1 MITSNLGLVK
11 IFETGFRKVF
21 KKINQKYFVIVFQ
34 KKQQSFLVFDYKLF
48 QSWKKYMPRL
58 FNPPTWTL
66 LLKQLR
72 ITLKLRIS
80 KDSITFIFSTNQ
92 IMHLLSKSIIT
103 NLLHVLL
110 LLFKIFWT
118 KTKYL
123 KMMELVVWT
132 EYASK
137 LQKN

>member
-11 IFETGFRKVF
+11 IFETGLRKVF

>member
-48 QSWKKYMPRL
+48 QSWKKYVPRL

>member
-92 IMHLLSKSIIT
+92 IMHLLSKNIIT